1 MSEESKNNI
10 GLINAEM
17 PECVDRALTNL
28 TEQPTKAIGST
39 VSDIWFLVFGGIG
52 QLAEKR
58 KLRYAV
64 ELENYNRELHEKI
77 DAIPNE
83 KKTEPDIQIV
93 APALEASKYCVEK
106 EALREM
112 FVNLIASSISS
123 DKAVY
128 VHPIF
133 TDIIGKLS
141 STDALLFKSI
151 ANRDYDDDCVIFGA
165 SIENISFSLA
175 ILEQLG
181 LIVSKSKN
189 GNGASDLKKNII
201 NNDIRLYKS
210 IIENLTIIDYAFDV
224 LYENIFDTITKYLS
238 EKHLSGT
245 TLPRHKL
252 VIDFFVDTIELT
264 KLGRQFKKVCL

>member
-1 MSEESKNNI
+1 MSDESKNNI
-10 GLINAEM
+10 SLINAEM
-17 PECVDRALTNL
+17 PECVDKALTNL
-28 TEQPTKAIGST
+28 TEQPTKAIGNT

-64 ELENYNRELHEKI
+64 ELENYNQELHEKI
-77 DAIPNE
+77 EAIPNE
-83 KKTEPDIQIV
+83 KRVEADIQIV

-106 EALREM
+106 EELREM

-123 DKAVY
+123 EKAEN

-151 ANRDYDDDCVIFGA
+151 ANGDYDDECVIFGA
-165 SIENISFSLA
+165 SIERISFSLA

-189 GNGASDLKKNII
+189 RNDANDLKKNII

-210 IIENLTIIDYAFDV
+210 IIENLTIIDFAFDA

-238 EKHLSGT
+238 EKRLSGAIF
-245 TLPRHKL
+245 PRHKS
-252 VIDFFVDTIELT
+252 VIDFFVDTIKLT
-264 KLGRQFKKVCL
+264 KLGSQFKYICL